1 MAGKTGGACQFP
13 SKTSNYQRKSPL
25 KSPSTLLTKDG
36 GRARMAAARKKP
48 CWVAPDGGADH
59 FTALP
64 LELRAHIAASLPF
77 WQVVQLSVL
86 SRPWRHIHHHAPVV
100 KIHLDDYAFDLDP
113 SLPGAVDE
121 GAILG
126 LRVALGR
133 RAQDGVASK
142 VDALFLRDYPVATG
156 AGGGYHM
163 PRHAARIIAL
173 ADARW
178 IRVSVAHA
186 GLNPAPVSW
195 TLDLTAAARHLQVF
209 GEYHLAPAIA
219 GPGGAALLE
228 LFLTQVSLC
237 EWPPCLPSLRSLTLD
252 DITVEAAFAPAAA
265 WCPLLEHLGVF
276 STRIEQARVGI
287 RLPLLKSLEMEDV
300 DVRPHNDFLEPF
312 GEVAIDAPEL
322 EELELRSTTGTTAV
336 YRSLTLRAPR
346 LRHLGYHNQFVAGGV
361 DIDVGRPG
369 SVRSGSIS
377 FESNA
382 EIMCPK
388 MRLCR
393 MQMMR
398 MLEGLLP
405 ELSPEDVANAARPH
419 MKLDKYSVEGFEIGE
434 MIPEEKLTCDLSAVM
449 SSLKV

>member
-1 MAGKTGGACQFP
+1 MAP
-13 SKTSNYQRKSPL
+13 RK
-25 KSPSTLLTKDG
+25 
-36 GRARMAAARKKP
+36 RP
-48 CWVAPDGGADH
+48 CWVAPGDGADH
-59 FTALP
+59 ITSLP
-64 LELRAHIAASLPF
+64 LELRAQIAAFLPF

-100 KIHLDDYAFDLDP
+100 KIYLDDFIHPNDYVFAMDP

-126 LRVALGR
+126 LRLALSR
-133 RAQDGVASK
+133 RAQDACASK
-142 VDALFLRDYPVATG
+142 VDALFLHDYTVA
-156 AGGGYHM
+156 AGSRM
-163 PRHAARIIAL
+163 PRHAGRIIAL
-173 ADARW
+173 ANARW
-178 IRVSVAHA
+178 IRVAVAHA
-186 GLNPAPVSW
+186 GLNPARVSW
-195 TLDLTAAARHLQVF
+195 ALDLPPAARHLQVF

-228 LFLTQVSLC
+228 LFLNKVSIT

-252 DITVEAAFAPAAA
+252 DVAVEAAFAPAEA
-265 WCPLLEHLGVF
+265 WCPLLEHLAVF
-276 STRIEQARVGI
+276 SSRIEQARVNI
-287 RLPLLKSLEMEDV
+287 RLPLLKTLEMEDV
-300 DVRPHNDFLEPF
+300 SVRPHDDFLEPF

-322 EELELRSTTGTTAV
+322 EELELRSTTGATAV
-336 YRSLTLRAPR
+336 YRSFTLRAPR
-346 LRHLGYHNQFVAGGV
+346 LRQLGYHNQFVAGEV

-382 EIMCPK
+382 EIMCPEMK
-388 MRLCR
+388 LCR

-419 MKLDKYSVEGFEIGE
+419 MKLDKYSVEGFEVGE
-434 MIPEEKLTCDLSAVM
+434 MIPEEKLTCNLSAVM

>member
-1 MAGKTGGACQFP
+1 M
-13 SKTSNYQRKSPL
+13 
-25 KSPSTLLTKDG
+25 
-36 GRARMAAARKKP
+36 AARKRP
-48 CWVAPDGGADH
+48 CWVAPGDGADH
-59 FTALP
+59 ITALP
-64 LELRAHIAASLPF
+64 LELRAQIAAFLPF

-100 KIHLDDYAFDLDP
+100 KIHLDDFIYPNDCVFAMDP

-126 LRVALGR
+126 LRLALSR
-133 RAQDGVASK
+133 RAQDACASK
-142 VDALFLRDYPVATG
+142 VDALFLHDYTVA
-156 AGGGYHM
+156 AGFRM

-173 ADARW
+173 ANARW
-178 IRVSVAHA
+178 IRVAVAHA
-186 GLNPAPVSW
+186 GLNPARVSW
-195 TLDLTAAARHLQVF
+195 ALDLPPTARHLQVF

-228 LFLTQVSLC
+228 LFLNKVSIT

-252 DITVEAAFAPAAA
+252 DVAVEAAFAPAEA
-265 WCPLLEHLGVF
+265 WRPLLEHLGVF
-276 STRIEQARVGI
+276 SSRIEEARVDI

-300 DVRPHNDFLEPF
+300 NIRPHEDFLEPF

-322 EELELRSTTGTTAV
+322 EELELRSTTGATAV

-346 LRHLGYHNQFVAGGV
+346 LRHLGYHNQFVAGEV

-369 SVRSGSIS
+369 SVRAGSIS
-377 FESNA
+377 FESNV
-382 EIMCPK
+382 EIMCPEMK
-388 MRLCR
+388 LCR

-405 ELSPEDVANAARPH
+405 ELSPEDVANAVRPH
-419 MKLDKYSVEGFEIGE
+419 MKLDKYSVEGFEVGE

-449 SSLKV
+449 SSPKL